1 MKKNI
6 KIFTFGIIIVIS
18 VLVNA
23 QTPETEE
30 PKYGWQKEMIV
41 GINLTQTSFD
51 NYVQGG
57 ENSMAWQLNYSYK
70 FVNDQEKTNWAN
82 SGKLNY
88 GMIKIGN
95 GETKKSIDEIKLETV
110 YTYKLGIN
118 IDPYVAG
125 TGETQFAPGYDYGQ
139 NPKLQVSDF
148 MDPLYL
154 RESAGFGYKPR
165 EEIKTRLGFSMKQTL
180 TNDYPAPFADDPK
193 TTIIEKKKYEYG
205 IESVTDLDVN
215 ITENSNL
222 KSKLEL
228 FSNLKAFDQ
237 IDVNWDTM
245 LTAKVSEYV
254 NLNFNVKVLYDKDIS
269 KKRQLKQALA
279 VGISYNFFK

>member
-1 MKKNI
+1 M
-6 KIFTFGIIIVIS
+6 TVSAVIT
-18 VLVNA
+18 LA
-23 QTPETEE
+23 QTEETEE

-51 NYVQGG
+51 NYVHGG
-57 ENSMAWQLNYSYK
+57 ENSMAWQLNYAYK
-70 FVNDQEKTNWAN
+70 FVNDQEKSNWAN

-95 GETKKSIDEIKLETV
+95 DETKKSIDEIKLETV

-118 IDPYVAG
+118 LDPYVAA
-125 TGETQFAPGYDYGQ
+125 TGETQFAPGYDYSLD
-139 NPKLQVSDF
+139 PKFQVSNF
-148 MDPLYL
+148 ADPLYF

-165 EEIKTRLGFSMKQTL
+165 DEIITRLGFAMKQTI
-180 TNDYPAPFADDPK
+180 TNDYPVPFADDPE
-193 TTIIEKKKYEYG
+193 TTAIEKTKNEYG
-205 IESVTDLDVN
+205 LESVTDLDVN

-237 IDVNWDTM
+237 IDVNWDTI
-245 LTAKVSEYV
+245 LTAKVSQYI
-254 NLNFNVKVLYDKDIS
+254 NLNFNVKLLYDKDIS

-279 VGISYNFFK
+279 VGISYNFF

>member
-1 MKKNI
+1 MKKYI
-6 KIFTFGIIIVIS
+6 KIFTLVFMIVSAVIT
-18 VLVNA
+18 LA

-30 PKYGWQKEMIV
+30 PQYGWQKEMIV

-70 FVNDQEKTNWAN
+70 FVNDQEKSNWAN

-95 GETKKSIDEIKLETV
+95 DETKKSIDEIKVETV
-110 YTYKLGIN
+110 YTYKLWIN
-118 IDPYVAG
+118 IAPYVAA
-125 TGETQFAPGYDYGQ
+125 TGETQFAPGYDY
-139 NPKLQVSDF
+139 NMDPKFQVSDF
-148 MDPLYL
+148 ADPLYF
-154 RESAGFGYKPR
+154 RESVGFGYKLR
-165 EEIKTRLGFSMKQTL
+165 NEILTRLGFAMKQTI
-180 TNDYPAPFADDPK
+180 TNDYPVPFADDPE
-193 TTIIEKKKYEYG
+193 TTAIEKTKNEYG
-205 IESVTDLDVN
+205 LESVTDLDVN

-237 IDVNWDTM
+237 IDVNWDTI
-245 LTAKVSEYV
+245 LTARVSQFV
-254 NLNFNVKVLYDKDIS
+254 NLNFNVKLLYDKDIS

-279 VGISYNFFK
+279 VGISYNFF